1 MQKINQY
8 NISELLYE
16 VNERI
21 QHWLCQNNEGVF
33 FEVLTIKATKA
44 TTFTLERLFAY
55 ELKPLLNQS
64 IEGVHKMKAIG
75 FDVKEACYF
84 VVYEYLESTV
94 RLSNGRAWASIQSL
108 LDIAKGLDV
117 LKRKQY
123 ETQVVSPNSIRV
135 NEEGNAVLSYI
146 GLWDLFLEEDAL
158 PERQLS
164 PNSLTFLKA
173 DEGEFVARPNYQD
186 DLYALIKSFEPLLK
200 KEKKQAV
207 VLTILRRALLPQKD
221 TKLKDYNELI
231 ELLEQVSFKAPQD
244 ETRRAIRIIVNRKSI
259 DAGSLRLLLKEM
271 NQEVCMDLANQRSD
285 RGLITGRFS
294 TTNWN
299 GKFVLNNDK
308 SLFIPHCNNERNDR
322 VWTAVHSFVLK
333 ASFTEYPSNYNCI
346 PFFTEKF
353 EFQNDLSKLLRKQK
367 SLVRTW
373 RIFPE
378 KELQQLEKNAL
389 EIAYKNRKKGANNS
403 IVFTL
408 SGTSSDTWR
417 QVQELKKKTTY
428 LLVKHQSVGKLLDYD
443 RTQKTITLGSLNCLI
458 DEIPNK
464 GFLKQ
469 DIRLES
475 SQLKKQLEACT
486 KFEQSEVVNPL
497 LCRILA
503 RPEVNAF
510 PETKKLETED
520 YEAFRSSLFNR
531 QLIDDKTQSEAV
543 LEALHQ
549 KPVYLIQGPPGTGKT
564 TVIVELLQQILKQE
578 KGIKILVTSQS
589 NLAVD
594 NVLER
599 LQKVNETTENSLPF
613 MRLAS
618 QHTLNKSGISET
630 IIPHTFENKL
640 QEWLQET
647 EQKSTNHLSTL
658 SIEKQAELKAIQQD
672 WLSFLGGVNTETAEG
687 GKQSML
693 QNGHQEVDFLTAM
706 LQDISIVGATCMHIA
721 SGQYNKVNFE
731 FDYVIMDE
739 SSKASPPETLVP
751 INMGRNIILIGDH
764 KQLPPVI
771 TKDKNLKNKVEEALS
786 DNGLGANKD
795 FGKSLFETLI
805 ESFEKNPKQEE
816 YIKML
821 DIQYRMPAQIGALIS
836 KYFYDNKLKNAA
848 AAILKDKTH
857 GLSLKKETSIVF
869 INTSNR
875 SNPSDN
881 GNKTNRNNL
890 CNVKAVA
897 ELLEQ
902 LNELY
907 PNNLEQEK
915 PLSIAVIAGYRGQ
928 VKLLRKEIDTSQFEN
943 FVSLIDIDTVDKF
956 QGAERDIIIYDVV
969 RSSER
974 AQDVIGFLEDYRR
987 INVAFSRVKRLLF
1000 VVGDKDYLLNRAVLH
1015 PQSDFKVFKLQQI
1028 VEELDQ
1034 AGLVYDNF
1042 SELLQTDK

>member
-8 NISELLYE
+8 NITELLYE

-33 FEVLTIKATKA
+33 FEVVTIKATKA
-44 TTFTLERLFAY
+44 TSFTIERLFAY

-64 IEGVHKMKAIG
+64 IEGVHQMKAIG
-75 FDVKEACYF
+75 FDAKEVCYF
-84 VVYEYLESTV
+84 VVYAYLENTL
-94 RLSNGRAWASIQSL
+94 RLSNGRAWATIQSL
-108 LDIAKGLDV
+108 MDVAKGLDV
-117 LKRKQY
+117 LRRKQY
-123 ETQVVSPNSIRV
+123 ETQVISPNTIRV
-135 NEEGNAVLSYI
+135 NAAGNAVLSYV
-146 GLWDLFLEEDAL
+146 GLWDLFLEEAAL

-164 PNSLTFLKA
+164 PHALAFLNA
-173 DEGEFVARPNYQD
+173 NEGEYVARPNYQD
-186 DLYALIKSFEPLLK
+186 DVYALVKSFEPLLK
-200 KEKKQAV
+200 KEKKQVAV
-207 VLTILRRALLPQKD
+207 TTLLRKALLPQKD
-221 TKLKDYNELI
+221 TPFRDYEELI
-231 ELLEQVSFKAPQD
+231 QLLEQVSFKAPQD
-244 ETRRAIRIIVNRKSI
+244 ESRRAIRIVVNRKSI

-271 NQEVCMDLANQRSD
+271 NQEVCMDLASQRSD

-308 SLFIPHCNNERNDR
+308 SLFIPHCNQERNDR
-322 VWTAVHSFVLK
+322 VWTAAHAFVLK

-353 EFQNDLSKLLRKQK
+353 EFQNDLSKLQRKQK

-373 RIFPE
+373 RVFPE
-378 KELQQLEKNAL
+378 KELQQLEKNAF
-389 EIAYKNRKKGANNS
+389 EIDYKHRAKGANHS
-403 IVFTL
+403 LVFTL

-417 QVQELKKKTTY
+417 QVQHLKKTSTY
-428 LLVKHQSVGKLLDYD
+428 LLIKHQSVGKLLDYD
-443 RTQKTITLGSLNCLI
+443 RTQKTITLGSLNCLV
-458 DEIPNK
+458 DEIPKK
-464 GFLKQ
+464 GVLKE

-475 SQLKKQLEACT
+475 SQLKKQLEACA

-510 PETKKLETED
+510 PQNKQLEAED
-520 YEAFRSSLFNR
+520 HEAFKVTLFNR
-531 QLIDDKTQSEAV
+531 QLIDDNTQSEAV

-578 KGIKILVTSQS
+578 KGAKILVTSQS

-599 LQKVNETTENSLPF
+599 LEKVNEATENSLPF

-618 QHTLNKSGISET
+618 QHTLKKSGISET

-640 QEWLQET
+640 QQWVQQT
-647 EQKSTNHLSTL
+647 EQKSNHHLNGLSVAEQTNLNP
-658 SIEKQAELKAIQQD
+658 IQQD
-672 WLSFLGGVNTETAEG
+672 WLSFLSGVNTASAEG

-751 INMGRNIILIGDH
+751 INMGRNIVLIGDH

-771 TKDKNLKNKVEEALS
+771 TKDKNLKNKIDEALS

-805 ESFEKNPKQEE
+805 EAFEENPKQQE

-836 KYFYDNKLKNAA
+836 KYFYDNKLKNAPPA
-848 AAILKDKTH
+848 LLKDKTH

-881 GNKTNRNNL
+881 GNKTNRNNP

-907 PNNLEQEK
+907 STNLEQEK

-928 VKLLRKEIDTSQFEN
+928 VKLLRKEIETNKYEN
-943 FVSLIDIDTVDKF
+943 FAALIDIDTVDKF

-969 RSSER
+969 RSSEK

-1000 VVGDKDYLLNRAVLH
+1000 VVGDKDYLLNRAILH
-1015 PQSDFKVFKLQQI
+1015 PQSDFKDFKLQQI

-1042 SELLQTDK
+1042 SELLDK